1 MDSQLYEAANAKP
14 RSKPVVW
21 TIAGSDSGGGAGI
34 QADLTTMNDL
44 QCHACTVITAVTAQN
59 SVSVDHIY
67 PLDDSILLAQLNCL
81 LNDLPPD
88 AIKVGLLV
96 NQAQLDCLVRW
107 FRSELAT
114 YQQNVAKKIPII
126 LDPVMV
132 ATCGD
137 TLASMLDYSALRG
150 VLTLIT
156 PNAKELEQLSGEG
169 LKSTD
174 KFSDAAEQLAIDLNT
189 NVLAK
194 GGDRGGFWHD
204 KYAKDLFICRSA
216 SHTSLT
222 HQQRPFV
229 LSSPRSDNPNNHG
242 SGCTLSSAI
251 AAFMAHDY
259 VLHDAIL
266 LAKAYVS
273 AGIAHAQPIGRGAGS
288 LARMGWP
295 TDLALFPTILSN
307 DDRPIL
313 PDDLNFTR
321 LTYGLDIY
329 PVVDSVELLETLLI
343 NGAVTVQ
350 LRIKIAENFNEQ
362 MLEQQIV
369 RAIALGRRYKAQ
381 VFINDHW
388 QLALKHKAFGVH
400 LGQEDLFDADLV
412 QIASKGLALGL
423 SSHGY
428 FELKL
433 AAQINPSYIAIG
445 HIFATTTK
453 SMPSQPQGVVK
464 LHRYVNLLSGHFP
477 SVAIG
482 GIDAHNLED
491 LAVTGVDACAVVRAI
506 TQAKSP
512 AVAYQFL
519 SRLWMH
525 SSKGSFNHLQEV
537 ASGH

>member
-1 MDSQLYEAANAKP
+1 MDRQLQKAANATP

-34 QADLTTMNDL
+34 QADLATINDL

-59 SVSVDHIY
+59 SVSVDGVYGI
-67 PLDDSILLAQLNCL
+67 DENTLLAQLNCL
-81 LNDLPPD
+81 LTDLPPD
-88 AIKVGLLV
+88 AIKIGLLV
-96 NQAQLDCLVRW
+96 NQAQLNCLARW
-107 FRSELAT
+107 LGSEFAS
-114 YQQNVAKKIPII
+114 YQQKVTKKIPVI

-132 ATCGD
+132 ASCGD
-137 TLASMLDYSALRG
+137 TLGAVLDYM
-150 VLTLIT
+150 VLKDVITLIT
-156 PNAKELEQLSGEG
+156 PNAKELEQLSDRE
-169 LKSTD
+169 LKCAVA
-174 KFSDAAEQLAIDLNT
+174 FSDAAVQMAVDLKT

-194 GGDRGGFWHD
+194 GGDKGGFWHD
-204 KYAKDLFICRSA
+204 KYAKDLFICRNA
-216 SHTSLT
+216 SHTSFI
-222 HQQRPFV
+222 HQDQRFV
-229 LSSPRSDNPNNHG
+229 LSSPRSNNPNCHG
-242 SGCTLSSAI
+242 SGCTLSSAV
-251 AAFMAHDY
+251 AAFMAHGY

-273 AGIAHAQPIGRGAGS
+273 EGIAHAQQVGKGAGS

-295 TDLALFPTILSN
+295 TDLELFPTILSGDN
-307 DDRPIL
+307 RPML
-313 PDDLNFTR
+313 PVDLKFAR
-321 LTYGLDIY
+321 LTYALDIY
-329 PVVDSVELLETLLI
+329 PVVDSVELLETLLL
-343 NGAVTVQ
+343 NDATTVQ
-350 LRIKIAENFNEQ
+350 LRLKIGEHFDEQ

-369 RAIALGRRYKAQ
+369 EAIALGRRYKAQ

-388 QLALKHKAFGVH
+388 QLALKHGAFGVH
-400 LGQEDLFDADLV
+400 LGQEDLYDADLE
-412 QIASKGLALGL
+412 QIASRGLALGI

-453 SMPSQPQGVVK
+453 SMPSLPQGVAK
-464 LHRYVNLLSGHFP
+464 LSRYVKLLSGHFP

-482 GIDAHNLED
+482 GIDAQTLED
-491 LAVTGVDACAVVRAI
+491 ISATGVDACAVVRAI

-512 AVAYQFL
+512 AMAYQFL

-537 ASGH
+537 ANGN

>member
-1 MDSQLYEAANAKP
+1 MDSQRLKAADATP

-21 TIAGSDSGGGAGI
+21 SIAGSDSGGGAGI
-34 QADLTTMNDL
+34 QADLATINGL

-59 SVSVDHIY
+59 SVSVDGVY
-67 PLDDSILLAQLNCL
+67 GVDENTLLAQLNCL
-81 LNDLPPD
+81 LADLPPD

-96 NQAQLDCLVRW
+96 NQAQLNCLARW
-107 FRSELAT
+107 LRSEFAI
-114 YQQNVAKKIPII
+114 YQQKVAKKVPVI

-132 ATCGD
+132 ASCGD
-137 TLASMLDYSALRG
+137 TLTSMLDYS
-150 VLTLIT
+150 VLKEVITLIT
-156 PNAKELEQLSGEG
+156 PNTKELQQLSGKG
-169 LKSTD
+169 LKCAD
-174 KFSDAAEQLAIDLNT
+174 AFSDAAAQLAVDLYT

-194 GGDRGGFWHD
+194 GGDKGGFWHD
-204 KYAKDLFICRSA
+204 EYAKDLFICRNA

-222 HQQRPFV
+222 HQQRLFV
-229 LSSPRSDNPNNHG
+229 LSSPRSNNPNCHG

-273 AGIAHAQPIGRGAGS
+273 EGIAHAQQVGKGAGS

-295 TDLALFPTILSN
+295 TDLDLFPTILSGDN
-307 DDRPIL
+307 RPML
-313 PDDLNFTR
+313 PVDLNFAR
-321 LTYGLDIY
+321 LTYALNIY
-329 PVVDSVELLETLLI
+329 PVVDSVELLETLLL
-343 NGAVTVQ
+343 NDATTVQ
-350 LRIKIAENFNEQ
+350 LRLKIGERFDEQ
-362 MLEQQIV
+362 MIEQQIV
-369 RAIALGRRYKAQ
+369 EAIALGRRYKAQ

-388 QLALKHKAFGVH
+388 QLALKHGAFGVH
-400 LGQEDLFDADLV
+400 LGQEDLYDADLG
-412 QIASKGLALGL
+412 QIASRGLALGI

-453 SMPSQPQGVVK
+453 SMPSLPQGVTK
-464 LHRYVNLLSGHFP
+464 LSRYVKLLSGHFP

-482 GIDAHNLED
+482 GIDAQTLEEI
-491 LAVTGVDACAVVRAI
+491 AATGVDGFAVVRVI
-506 TQAKSP
+506 TQAESP

-525 SSKGSFNHLQEV
+525 SSKDSYKHLKQV
-537 ASGH
+537 ANYD